1 MPYLAD
7 RVKETTTSTGT
18 GSVTL
23 AGAASGFQSFNTA
36 FPNAGT
42 AGQMVGY
49 CIVGTTEW
57 EVGKGLFIAPS
68 TLQRLVIRSSSNGG
82 NLVNFSAGT
91 KDVFVTASA
100 EHLDNANTGMQM
112 AGRMNLFMP

>member
-7 RVKETTTSTGT
+7 RVKETTSTTGT
-18 GSVTL
+18 GSMTL
-23 AGAASGFQSFNTA
+23 LGAATGFQSFNTA
-36 FPNAGT
+36 FPAAGS

-49 CIVGTTEW
+49 CIAGTSEW

-68 TLQRLVIRSSSNGG
+68 TLQRLVVRSSSNAG

-100 EHLDNANTGMQM
+100 ELLDNANTGMQM
-112 AGRMNLFMP
+112 AGRMNLFLP